1 MNALR
6 EKLKKEKVIIGM
18 VHLLPLPGSPAY
30 QGDLEKVYEA
40 GLKDLRALEKGGA
53 GALIIE
59 NFGDVLQICG
69 GAILAAVCLTVLR
82 GLDKSG
88 ISSAVS
94 VCIGTVFA
102 MTALYAAKP
111 ILQTVRSYGNL
122 YFDNPHME
130 LLLRAMAIG
139 ILVQLTAD
147 TVRDAGEGLLAD
159 RVETVGR
166 VVLLCVGMPLY
177 QEMLSLAG
185 TLLGM

>member
-1 MNALR
+1 MTGF
-6 EKLKKEKVIIGM
+6 E
-18 VHLLPLPGSPAY
+18 S
-30 QGDLEKVYEA
+30 
-40 GLKDLRALEKGGA
+40 
-53 GALIIE
+53 
-59 NFGDVLQICG
+59 FGDVLQICG

-122 YFDNPHME
+122 YFDNPHTE
-130 LLLRAMAIG
+130 LLLRTMAIG

-166 VVLLCVGMPLY
+166 AVLLCVGMPLY

-185 TLLGM
+185 MLLGM

>member
-1 MNALR
+1 
-6 EKLKKEKVIIGM
+6 
-18 VHLLPLPGSPAY
+18 
-30 QGDLEKVYEA
+30 
-40 GLKDLRALEKGGA
+40 
-53 GALIIE
+53 
-59 NFGDVLQICG
+59 
-69 GAILAAVCLTVLR
+69 
-82 GLDKSG
+82 
-88 ISSAVS
+88 
-94 VCIGTVFA
+94 

-166 VVLLCVGMPLY
+166 AILLCIGMPLY

-185 TLLGM
+185 PLLGM